1 MGQMSKKDFS
11 SDSEMR
17 HLMRTIDNGV
27 VLAQRRL
34 VERAKR
40 EGFTLVVCPDG
51 RNVVEIDP
59 ESVVF

>member
-1 MGQMSKKDFS
+1 MSKKDFS